1 MNKSLSHSLN
11 ALDKMISDKEHELI
25 NLKAQK
31 QVYQTYLQDQT
42 LQEQMINQVQQS
54 CTLSSC
60 PSCSTCTSGSCIN
73 GSCSY
78 YYYPKTAY
86 F

>member
-1 MNKSLSHSLN
+1 MNKKSLSHSLD
-11 ALDKMISDKEHELI
+11 ALDRMISDKEHELI

-42 LQEQMINQVQQS
+42 LQEQMVNQVQQS
-54 CTLSSC
+54 CTLSC